1 MYKQWQSSFSISVSR
16 ALSFVR
22 LGYVRTTERKKKQ
35 TNKKFEL
42 TNEKEER
49 ADQEKTKERTSGQT
63 KERMKRWNI
72 ATKQH
77 MIKSTEPNEL
87 ISVLVVTKHAVF
99 CMMD

>member
-35 TNKKFEL
+35 TNKKTEL

-49 ADQEKTKERTSGQT
+49 TDVKKLRNERADKLRNGWKDET
-63 KERMKRWNI
+63 
-72 ATKQH
+72 
-77 MIKSTEPNEL
+77 
-87 ISVLVVTKHAVF
+87 
-99 CMMD
+99 